1 MRRIVLTT
9 LLASVTSLASVQAL
23 EAQRVAVPRMTN
35 PHPRHVFVPPLFT
48 YPFYSDAFY
57 DAGYPTGQQSPI
69 ILVQAPAQAQPETAS
84 PAPVTRP
91 TDPLVI
97 ELQGGRYV
105 RVSGED
111 AAGSEMIDQQPASRA
126 LARPAIA
133 TNQPSH
139 ELAPVVLVFRDSHRE
154 EITDYTI
161 ADSAIYARA
170 DYFTAGSWNKKIE
183 LTTLDLPQTLAL
195 NRSRGVAFRLPSAPN
210 EVITRP

>member
-9 LLASVTSLASVQAL
+9 LLAAVTRLASVQSL
-23 EAQRVAVPRMTN
+23 EAQRVAVPRVTN
-35 PHPRHVFVPPLFT
+35 PHARPAFFPPLFAS
-48 YPFYSDAFY
+48 PFYSDAFY
-57 DAGYPTGQQSPI
+57 DAGYPVGPQPPI
-69 ILVQAPAQAQPETAS
+69 ILVQAPSQAQPETS
-84 PAPVTRP
+84 PAAVTP
-91 TDPLVI
+91 PAEPLVI

-126 LARPAIA
+126 LARAAIA

-139 ELAPVVLVFRDSHRE
+139 ELAPVILVLRDGNRE

-161 ADSAIYARA
+161 ADGVIYARA

-183 LTTLDLPQTLAL
+183 LTALDLPQTFAV
-195 NRSRGVAFRLPSAPN
+195 NRSRGVPFRLPSAPN

>member
-9 LLASVTSLASVQAL
+9 LLAAAASLASVQSL
-23 EAQRVAVPRMTN
+23 EAQRVVVPRMTN
-35 PHPRHVFVPPLFT
+35 PHPRPAFFPPLFAS
-48 YPFYSDAFY
+48 PFYSDAFY
-57 DAGYPTGQQSPI
+57 DAGYTAGPQSPI
-69 ILVQAPAQAQPETAS
+69 ILVQAPPQAQPETA
-84 PAPVTRP
+84 PPVTP
-91 TDPLVI
+91 PAEPLLI
-97 ELQGGRYV
+97 ELQDGRYV
-105 RVSGED
+105 RVSGEE

-133 TNQPSH
+133 TNQPPQ
-139 ELAPVVLVFRDSHRE
+139 ELAPVVLVLRDGNRE

-161 ADSAIYARA
+161 ADGVIYARA

-183 LTTLDLPQTLAL
+183 LTTLDLPQTFAV